1 MSVSPTPPE
10 VRLGHVFRDR
20 TLLAQALTH
29 PSLRQ
34 DPAPPETNQRL
45 EFLGDAVLQLVLTEE
60 LFTAFPGE
68 REGELSRLRATL
80 ANGACLAGLAREAG
94 VDAALRLSASEEA
107 AGGRARPAALAD
119 ALEALLGAVFLEAGL
134 DGARRAVL
142 ALYGPLAPR
151 LAAAVADNP
160 KGRLQERIQPEH
172 GNDALRYAVVATEG
186 ADHARTYTVTVF
198 LRDQPLG
205 TGRGPSKKAAE
216 EAAARAALA
225 VT

>member
-20 TLLAQALTH
+20 ALLAQALTH

-34 DPAPPETNQRL
+34 EPVPPETNQRL
-45 EFLGDAVLQLVLTEE
+45 EFLGDAVLQLVLTEA
-60 LFTAFPGE
+60 LFQAFPGE

-80 ANGACLAGLAREAG
+80 ANGTCLAGLAREAG
-94 VDAALRLSASEEA
+94 VEAALRLSASEEA

-134 DGARRAVL
+134 EGARRAVH
-142 ALYGPLAPR
+142 ALYGPLGPR
-151 LAAAVADNP
+151 LAADEADNP
-160 KGRLQERIQPEH
+160 KGRLQERIQPVH

-186 ADHARTYTVTVF
+186 ADHARTFTVTVY

-205 TGRGPSKKAAE
+205 TGRGSSKQAAE
-216 EAAARAALA
+216 KAAARAALA
-225 VT
+225 AS

>member
-34 DPAPPETNQRL
+34 EPDPPATNQRL

-80 ANGACLAGLAREAG
+80 ANGACLAGLAR
-94 VDAALRLSASEEA
+94 
-107 AGGRARPAALAD
+107 
-119 ALEALLGAVFLEAGL
+119 
-134 DGARRAVL
+134 
-142 ALYGPLAPR
+142 
-151 LAAAVADNP
+151 
-160 KGRLQERIQPEH
+160 
-172 GNDALRYAVVATEG
+172 
-186 ADHARTYTVTVF
+186 
-198 LRDQPLG
+198 
-205 TGRGPSKKAAE
+205 
-216 EAAARAALA
+216 
-225 VT
+225 